1 MSWKMKIWQAE
12 RFAGWRNRQMW
23 FHKRDKLLCQKVK
36 SAFMRIRYLRPC
48 PGGFGNTRFSQ
59 GWRRSCLSATGGLPV
74 TSGKPGG
81 KVLRRRVEEV
91 VAQTGRTWHF
101 DIRFLQ
107 VEMFQIEWNR
117 TGKSFFSRRFQV
129 LSASMYGHFPYD
141 MRRKKMFFQ
150 PNGKSISWDWNAFRL
165 KKIKKRTSSV
175 KKCVWKRPENV
186 WNHDL

>member
-23 FHKRDKLLCQKVK
+23 FHKRDKPLCQKVK

-59 GWRRSCLSATGGLPV
+59 GWRRSCLLATGGLPV

-117 TGKSFFSRRFQV
+117 AGKSFSHVVFRCFPLPCTDISRTTCGEKKCFFSRMENQS
-129 LSASMYGHFPYD
+129 LE
-141 MRRKKMFFQ
+141 
-150 PNGKSISWDWNAFRL
+150 IETRL
-165 KKIKKRTSSV
+165 GLKR
-175 KKCVWKRPENV
+175 
-186 WNHDL
+186 